1 MAVEP
6 GRLKSTSSMSPGECR
21 PGEFRTE
28 QDLKVIKCY
37 LSGRSLVCTSA
48 RPIRKHF
55 DQEPGRMPTRGFRRV
70 PVRNE
75 HEYYKVP
82 SVREASGL
90 HFGPAAPEAC
100 RSGAK
105 ANANPESPNSNH
117 NWKL

>member
-1 MAVEP
+1 
-6 GRLKSTSSMSPGECR
+6 MSPGECP

-55 DQEPGRMPTRGFRRV
+55 DQEPGRIPTRGFRIV

-75 HEYYKVP
+75 HEGYKVP
-82 SVREASGL
+82 SVREVSVL
-90 HFGPAAPEAC
+90 HFVPAASEAC

-105 ANANPESPNSNH
+105 ANANPESSISNYI
-117 NWKL
+117 WKL

>member
-55 DQEPGRMPTRGFRRV
+55 DQEPGRIPTRGFRRV
-70 PVRNE
+70 PVRTGTGSW
-75 HEYYKVP
+75 KVL

-90 HFGPAAPEAC
+90 QFAPASSEAL
-100 RSGAK
+100 RPGDR
-105 ANANPESPNSNH
+105 ANANPESYTYNSTWH
-117 NWKL
+117 L

>member
-28 QDLKVIKCY
+28 QNLKVIKCY
-37 LSGRSLVCTSA
+37 LSGRSLICTSA
-48 RPIRKHF
+48 RPARKYF
-55 DQEPGRMPTRGFRRV
+55 DQGHGRV
-70 PVRNE
+70 PARGVPESSGSNRNWKLE
-75 HEYYKVP
+75 SL

-105 ANANPESPNSNH
+105 ANANPESSTSNYI
-117 NWKL
+117 WKL